1 MNKWVGE
8 STQYNPSAIKAGY
21 ELNGQAMASFSDIA
35 FIAPF
40 AASSSIDVEN
50 QEWLN
55 LLWDRMTEE
64 SRPNNTSK
72 YYSDSIRLLVM
83 LFIEEAGE
91 N

>member
-1 MNKWVGE
+1 M
-8 STQYNPSAIKAGY
+8 
-21 ELNGQAMASFSDIA
+21 A

-40 AASSSIDVEN
+40 AASSSIDGEN

-55 LLWDRMTEE
+55 LLWERMTEE
-64 SRPNNTSK
+64 NGSNKTSK